1 MNEKLELSGT
11 IEQIVFKNEE
21 NDYSV
26 VLISPNNDT
35 DYITIVGVMPNINIG
50 EKIHL
55 TGTLDNH
62 PTFGEQIKVENYSK
76 ELPSDKESILK
87 FLSCGAIKGIGKSTA
102 TKLIEKFGDETL
114 YILENFPDKISKIK
128 GISPQKAEVISAQVK
143 NITCI
148 SKIMDFLSPFSVTPE
163 QVTKIYNI
171 LGSNAIDKIKL
182 NPYVICSNGINLD
195 FDKADAISLEMG
207 NELDNAFRIKAGI
220 LYILE
225 HNINNGHTC
234 LPRDKLREV
243 CAKYLDLESDL
254 VEEQLTAMID
264 ERTIVSCKFDNKEF
278 IFTLMAYSTENYIAT
293 RLKTLLEFPAKSIT
307 NIDKEIKKIEVESNI
322 KYASLQKEAIKEAL
336 SKGLIILTGGPGTGK
351 STTLNGIIKILEEK
365 GEKVYLAAPTGRA
378 ARRMSE
384 ITGKEAKT
392 IHRLLEVS
400 WDSLNNTTFNRNE
413 YNPLKCDALVLDELS
428 MIDVFLME
436 NLIKALPL
444 GCRLIMVGDPD
455 QLPSVGAGNVLKDL
469 IRSNS
474 LPVVSLKEIF
484 RQSLKSLIITNAHKI
499 INGEYPELHERNSD
513 FFFIKQNDAEE
524 IKNTILDLYK
534 RRLPNAYGYYKLD
547 DIQVLCQS
555 KLGILGTVNL
565 NKSLREM
572 LNPSSYSKSE
582 LKIGNTIFRKYDKI
596 IQIKNDYD
604 ITWTRDNGQTGTGV
618 FNGDIGTIID
628 IDNVKDLIQV
638 KYDDKIAIYDTS
650 KMINLEL
657 AYAMTV
663 HKSQGSEFNAI
674 IMPMFDGPK
683 QLYYRNLLYTGVTRA
698 KSIVIMV
705 GKESI
710 VNSMVN
716 NDKKTKRYTGLK
728 FLLSNL

>member
-1 MNEKLELSGT
+1 M
-11 IEQIVFKNEE
+11 
-21 NDYSV
+21 
-26 VLISPNNDT
+26 
-35 DYITIVGVMPNINIG
+35 
-50 EKIHL
+50 
-55 TGTLDNH
+55 
-62 PTFGEQIKVENYSK
+62 
-76 ELPSDKESILK
+76 
-87 FLSCGAIKGIGKSTA
+87 
-102 TKLIEKFGDETL
+102 
-114 YILENFPDKISKIK
+114 
-128 GISPQKAEVISAQVK
+128 
-143 NITCI
+143 
-148 SKIMDFLSPFSVTPE
+148 
-163 QVTKIYNI
+163 
-171 LGSNAIDKIKL
+171 
-182 NPYVICSNGINLD
+182 
-195 FDKADAISLEMG
+195 
-207 NELDNAFRIKAGI
+207 
-220 LYILE
+220 
-225 HNINNGHTC
+225 
-234 LPRDKLREV
+234 
-243 CAKYLDLESDL
+243 
-254 VEEQLTAMID
+254 
-264 ERTIVSCKFDNKEF
+264 
-278 IFTLMAYSTENYIAT
+278 
-293 RLKTLLEFPAKSIT
+293 
-307 NIDKEIKKIEVESNI
+307 
-322 KYASLQKEAIKEAL
+322 
-336 SKGLIILTGGPGTGK
+336 
-351 STTLNGIIKILEEK
+351 
-365 GEKVYLAAPTGRA
+365 
-378 ARRMSE
+378 
-384 ITGKEAKT
+384 
-392 IHRLLEVS
+392 
-400 WDSLNNTTFNRNE
+400 
-413 YNPLKCDALVLDELS
+413 KCDALVLDELS